1 MTSGRT
7 PVLSAEAVLEVMEES
22 DEVVFSTSEIM
33 SELTTD
39 VSRPT
44 VLDRLGQLEEQGVVG
59 SKEVGTS
66 TAWYLSELKSRRL
79 IEFADGE
86 SVPIG
91 QVQKLVGR
99 YGGDRVAEAIE
110 ILEQNPEITE
120 ADFEVLKTAASA
132 LAQGRDREQVIET
145 LEVDEVTPGRERT
158 LAVLSEGSLIA
169 GGLALTWAFFAEL
182 TRLPEVSVFIP
193 VAFIL
198 LITGTIGILIAVVR
212 YNLRRV
218 GLPVRLR
225 ALLPR
230 WLGGEQG

>member
-22 DEVVFSTSEIM
+22 DEVVFSTTEIK
-33 SELTTD
+33 SELTAD

-44 VLDRLGQLEEQGVVG
+44 VLDRLDQLEEQGVVG
-59 SKEVGTS
+59 RKDLGTS
-66 TAWYLSELKSRRL
+66 TAWYLTELKSRRL

-110 ILEQNPEITE
+110 ILEENPEITE

-145 LEVDEVTPGRERT
+145 LEVDEVTPGGARK
-158 LAVLSEGSLIA
+158 LAVFSEAALLA
-169 GGLALTWAFFAEL
+169 AGLALLWTAFAE
-182 TRLPEVSVFIP
+182 TTPLPEVP
-193 VAFIL
+193 VLIHVCLIL
-198 LITGTIGILIAVVR
+198 LLTGTVGLLFAVAW

-218 GLPVRLR
+218 GLPFRLR